1 MWVELN
7 MKIAT
12 NLLISLIAFFIAISI
27 AIATGIELVFNAVFL
42 AFAIQ
47 WIAFIPAY
55 IFQTEKFYDLTGSL
69 TYLLVIWYSLTLSS
83 DQFTNLNGA
92 NIVIVLLISLW
103 AIRLG
108 SFLFMR
114 IHHDGEDKR
123 FRSIKPSASQ
133 FFMTWT
139 LQGLWV
145 SLCSMCALTAISSNT
160 GIVTNAFFYIGLAL
174 FILGF
179 TIEVMADM
187 EKSAFKAIQEN
198 KDKFITTGL
207 WARSRHPNYFG
218 EIVLRCGIFLLCCRS
233 FSGIMWFSFLSPVF
247 VAVMLIK
254 VTGVPGHDKRALHL
268 WASDPEYMQYRRR
281 TSLIIPLPPRDVS
294 HTRRAPASSM
304 DSDGENRPLVI
315 LRHKTTYSAVPT
327 EDFEELPVLSD
338 DDDDDDD
345 DGGALGEQQS
355 LGSLELLGRG

>member
-1 MWVELN
+1 

-27 AIATGIELVFNAVFL
+27 AIATEIEVVFNAVFL

-55 IFQTEKFYDLTGSL
+55 VFQTEKFYDLTGSL
-69 TYLLVIWYSLTLSS
+69 TYLSVIWYSLAVSS
-83 DQFTNLNGA
+83 DQFANLNVA
-92 NIVIVLLISLW
+92 NIAIVLLISLW

-179 TIEVMADM
+179 SIEVMADM
-187 EKSAFKAIQEN
+187 EKSAFKAIQDN

-218 EIVLRCGIFLLCCRS
+218 EIVLWTGIAVMS
-233 FSGIMWFSFLSPVF
+233 FSSLQGLQYLTLISPIFTYLLLVY
-247 VAVMLIK
+247 VSGVRMLEARGDLK
-254 VTGVPGHDKRALHL
+254 WGD
-268 WASDPEYMQYRRR
+268 DPEYQEYKKR
-281 TSLIIPLPPRDVS
+281 T
-294 HTRRAPASSM
+294 
-304 DSDGENRPLVI
+304 
-315 LRHKTTYSAVPT
+315 
-327 EDFEELPVLSD
+327 PVLFIKI
-338 DDDDDDD
+338 
-345 DGGALGEQQS
+345 
-355 LGSLELLGRG
+355 

>member
-1 MWVELN
+1 

-179 TIEVMADM
+179 AIEVMADM
-187 EKSAFKAIQEN
+187 EKSAFKANQEN

-218 EIVLRCGIFLLCCRS
+218 EIVLWTGIAVMS
-233 FSGIMWFSFLSPVF
+233 FSSLEGLQYLTLISPIFTYLLLVY
-247 VAVMLIK
+247 VSGVRMLEARGDLK
-254 VTGVPGHDKRALHL
+254 WGDNPAYQ
-268 WASDPEYMQYRRR
+268 EYKK
-281 TSLIIPLPPRDVS
+281 
-294 HTRRAPASSM
+294 
-304 DSDGENRPLVI
+304 
-315 LRHKTTYSAVPT
+315 KT
-327 EDFEELPVLSD
+327 PVLFIKI
-338 DDDDDDD
+338 
-345 DGGALGEQQS
+345 
-355 LGSLELLGRG
+355 

>member
-1 MWVELN
+1 

-12 NLLISLIAFFIAISI
+12 NLLIALIAFFIAISI

-55 IFQTEKFYDLTGSL
+55 VFQTEKFYDLTGSL
-69 TYLLVIWYSLTLSS
+69 TYLSVIWYSLAISS
-83 DQFTNLNGA
+83 DQFTNLNVA
-92 NIVIVLLISLW
+92 NIAIVLLISLW

-179 TIEVMADM
+179 SIEVMADM
-187 EKSAFKAIQEN
+187 EKSAFKAIQNN

-218 EIVLRCGIFLLCCRS
+218 EIVLWTGIAVMS
-233 FSGIMWFSFLSPVF
+233 FSSLQGLQYLTLISPIFTYLLLVY
-247 VAVMLIK
+247 VSGVRMLEARGDLK
-254 VTGVPGHDKRALHL
+254 WGD
-268 WASDPEYMQYRRR
+268 DPEYQDYKER
-281 TSLIIPLPPRDVS
+281 T
-294 HTRRAPASSM
+294 
-304 DSDGENRPLVI
+304 
-315 LRHKTTYSAVPT
+315 
-327 EDFEELPVLSD
+327 PVLFIKI
-338 DDDDDDD
+338 
-345 DGGALGEQQS
+345 
-355 LGSLELLGRG
+355 